1 MPQPIVLPAN
11 PAPVDSDEDAVI
23 VSRRRRSTRSTT
35 NSPSKKC
42 HTKAEEHSDKP
53 VKHVQVVES
62 SEELE
67 NADESENVEDKA
79 VLAPQSLSTRNARAS
94 RNIRN
99 ISGTLEVEVSQGN
112 TPVRSKSSAEDA
124 GKRTSLKGK
133 SLSHGKPQAGVKRKA
148 SGNSG
153 VEEDDEVVPGL
164 PEDRLWLH
172 SVQSTWSLFVIL
184 MPPVC
189 STLSFVNESFSAGPA
204 AMWVPEHGRG
214 QLTQCSAQV
223 CRRR

>member
-1 MPQPIVLPAN
+1 MPRPNALPTN
-11 PAPVDSDEDAVI
+11 PAVGSDEDAII
-23 VSRRRRSTRSTT
+23 VSRGRRSTRSTT
-35 NSPSKKC
+35 NSPLKKC
-42 HTKAEEHSDKP
+42 NTKAEEHSDKP
-53 VKHVQVVES
+53 EKHVQVVES
-62 SEELE
+62 SEEPE
-67 NADESENVEDKA
+67 NADESESVEDKV

-112 TPVRSKSSAEDA
+112 TPIGSKSSAEDA
-124 GKRTSLKGK
+124 GKRTSLKRK
-133 SLSHGKPQAGVKRKA
+133 SLSHGKLQTGVKRKA

-153 VEEDDEVVPGL
+153 VDDDEVVPGL

-204 AMWVPEHGRG
+204 TMWVPEHCPG